1 MVKINKFTPNSMMEP
16 GQPSLRV
23 TYIKLVLVSLFWA
36 GTFISTRIASQT
48 FEPFTGAG
56 IRYTIALFFLLPMAW
71 NQNRQLFSIHKKQL
85 PLLLLLGLS
94 GIFAYNFFFFKGL
107 KTIPASRGALLV
119 ALNPIFVML
128 MSAIIYKEPVTLKKI
143 TGIIISLVGVII
155 VISRGRVTELLSGLE
170 PGDLFMLGCPATW
183 AIYTLAGKP
192 VLKHTTPLQASAW
205 ASMSGLLMLLVFSAG
220 ESFPVNIPLK
230 VWFAL
235 AYLGIV
241 GTVIAFVWYYDGIK
255 AIGPMRTAIFTNLV
269 PVFAVLLSVIILR
282 EQVSWY
288 TWTGGILVIG
298 GVYLV
303 TRNK

>member
-1 MVKINKFTPNSMMEP
+1 MES
-16 GQPSLRV
+16 GHSSLRV
-23 TYIKLVLVSLFWA
+23 TYIKLVLVCLFWG

-48 FEPFTGAG
+48 FGPFTGAS
-56 IRYTIALFFLLPMAW
+56 IRYSIALVFLLPMAW
-71 NQNRQLFSIHKKQL
+71 KQNRQIFSISKSQL
-85 PLLLLLGLS
+85 PLLLLLGFS

-107 KTIPASRGALLV
+107 KTIPASRGALLA

-128 MSAIIYKEPVTLKKI
+128 MSAVIYKERITMRKI
-143 TGIIISLVGVII
+143 AGIIISLTGVVI
-155 VISRGRVTELLSGLE
+155 VISRGKVSELLSGLE
-170 PGDLFMLGCPATW
+170 LGDLFMLGCPLTW

-205 ASMSGLLMLLVFSAG
+205 ASMSGLIMLLVFSTG
-220 ESFPVNIPLK
+220 ETFPESIPSK
-230 VWFAL
+230 VWVAL

-255 AIGPMRTAIFTNLV
+255 HIGPMRTAIFTNLV

-288 TWTGGILVIG
+288 TWIGGALVIG
-298 GVYLV
+298 GVLLV
-303 TRNK
+303 TRRQ